1 MANAPQ
7 PLGAVISIPTLR
19 SADGPSVALQPA
31 HVSGSLLFAVTVR
44 DRGGQRRDRWFGSE
58 SAALAHAVE
67 QADALGLLLLD
78 LRDGARA
85 E

>member
-1 MANAPQ
+1 MS
-7 PLGAVISIPTLR
+7 AVLSIPSLR
-19 SADGPSVALQPA
+19 VADGPSVAIQPA
-31 HVSGSLLFAVTVR
+31 EVAGSPLFAVTVR

-58 SAALAHAVE
+58 CAALAHAVE

-78 LRDGARA
+78 LRDGARD